1 MLRTRGNFMLNIRC
15 TCIKYRLMDTK
26 NPAFIIKCG
35 VPLQLVLYCP
45 LGNDARKESSILSV
59 HLATTPRFYGELTI
73 PKSPDMLLKFLVTSV
88 ASSVASRLG
97 DARPLARLWGRKQ
110 GDSSIESVCSLI
122 GDIYV
127 RWHYLKGRKI
137 PSFWFPGEPHIPY
150 LRRFFRLISSE
161 FKGVLKDF
169 HIIPSQ
175 SDEVYEIFIKL
186 FLKAIKL
193 LLHLRRESQ

>member
-1 MLRTRGNFMLNIRC
+1 MLRMWGNFMLNIRC

-97 DARPLARLWGRKQ
+97 DARPLARLLRTQTGGFFNRIGVFTYRWYICAVTLPQ
-110 GDSSIESVCSLI
+110 GAEDPLFFGSLENLTSHI
-122 GDIYV
+122 LGAFLGWFQANL
-127 RWHYLKGRKI
+127 RG
-137 PSFWFPGEPHIPY
+137 FWRAF
-150 LRRFFRLISSE
+150 
-161 FKGVLKDF
+161 V
-169 HIIPSQ
+169 
-175 SDEVYEIFIKL
+175 
-186 FLKAIKL
+186 
-193 LLHLRRESQ
+193 

>member
-1 MLRTRGNFMLNIRC
+1 MHKISTYG
-15 TCIKYRLMDTK
+15 YK

-97 DARPLARLWGRKQ
+97 DARPLARLLRTQTEGFFNRIGVFTYRWYICAVTLPQ
-110 GDSSIESVCSLI
+110 GAEDPLFFGSLENLTSHI
-122 GDIYV
+122 LGAFLGWFQANL
-127 RWHYLKGRKI
+127 RG
-137 PSFWFPGEPHIPY
+137 FW
-150 LRRFFRLISSE
+150 RA
-161 FKGVLKDF
+161 
-169 HIIPSQ
+169 
-175 SDEVYEIFIKL
+175 FI
-186 FLKAIKL
+186 
-193 LLHLRRESQ
+193 